1 MGAEKPLPIPLGFLF
16 MNTGQIVKSRTTER
30 FTTLPNEVIKSKDLS
45 LEDKGLLSYLLSLP
59 SDWVIYKQNL
69 YNSLPD
75 KKGSIDKSFKNLQKK
90 GYILSVKVHDQKTGR
105 FVGWNHVVYDIP
117 AEIEKNRE
125 SENPTSEIT
134 EFGESAH
141 ILNTNVLQKTNL
153 IQNTKCV
160 QKPSISEVEDYFLEK
175 GSTIEAA
182 KKAFEYY
189 DVADWKDSKGK
200 PVKNWKQ
207 KMLAVWI
214 NNSNFN
220 NNFKSPKTKKEQYE
234 QWYERI
240 KNSIGSEENSQTY
253 GLLNSRNT

>member
-1 MGAEKPLPIPLGFLF
+1 
-16 MNTGQIVKSRTTER
+16 MNTGQIIKSRTTER

-75 KKGSIDKSFKNLQKK
+75 KKGSIDRSFKSLQKK

-105 FVGWNHVVYDIP
+105 FIGWNHVVYDIP
-117 AEIEKNRE
+117 AEVDKIQQ
-125 SENPTSEIT
+125 SENPTSENT
-134 EFGESAH
+134 EIGESAP
-141 ILNTNVLQKTNL
+141 ILKTNVLLNTNL
-153 IQNTKCV
+153 IQKTNCI
-160 QKPSISEVEDYFLEK
+160 QKPTLSEVEDYFLEK

-220 NNFKSPKTKKEQYE
+220 NNFKSVNKKMEQYAE
-234 QWYERI
+234 WYS
-240 KNSIGSEENSQTY
+240 KLTANLGSEENTKVS
-253 GLLNSRNT
+253 GFID

>member
-1 MGAEKPLPIPLGFLF
+1 
-16 MNTGQIVKSRTTER
+16 MNTGQIIKSRTTER

-75 KKGSIDKSFKNLQKK
+75 KKGSIDRSFKSLQKK

-105 FVGWNHVVYDIP
+105 FIGWNHVVYDIP
-117 AEIEKNRE
+117 AEVEKIQQ
-125 SENPTSEIT
+125 SENPTSENT
-134 EFGESAH
+134 EFGENAP
-141 ILNTNVLQKTNL
+141 ILKTNVLLKTNL
-153 IQNTKCV
+153 IQKTNSV
-160 QKPSISEVEDYFLEK
+160 QKPTLSEVEDYFLEK

-182 KKAFEYY
+182 KQAFEYY
-189 DVADWKDSKGK
+189 DVADWQDSKGK

-214 NNSNFN
+214 NNRNFN
-220 NNFKSPKTKKEQYE
+220 NNFKSVNKKMDQYAE
-234 QWYERI
+234 WYS
-240 KNSIGSEENSQTY
+240 KLTANLGGEENSKVS
-253 GLLNSRNT
+253 GFID

>member
-1 MGAEKPLPIPLGFLF
+1 
-16 MNTGQIVKSRTTER
+16 MNTGQIIKSRTTER

-75 KKGSIDKSFKNLQKK
+75 KKGSIDRSFKSLQKK

-105 FVGWNHVVYDIP
+105 FIGWNHVVYDIP
-117 AEIEKNRE
+117 AEVEKIQQ
-125 SENPTSEIT
+125 SENPTSENT
-134 EFGESAH
+134 EIGESAP
-141 ILNTNVLQKTNL
+141 ILNTNVLLNTNL
-153 IQNTKCV
+153 IQKTNCI
-160 QKPSISEVEDYFLEK
+160 QKPTLSEVEDYFLEK

-182 KKAFEYY
+182 KQAFEYY
-189 DVADWKDSKGK
+189 DVADWRDSKGK

-214 NNSNFN
+214 NNRNFN
-220 NNFKSPKTKKEQYE
+220 NNFKSVNKKMDQYAE
-234 QWYERI
+234 WYS
-240 KNSIGSEENSQTY
+240 KLTANLGGEENTKVS
-253 GLLNSRNT
+253 GFID